1 VPVSNAQLSSLRSSL
16 DDLAKRVE
24 AAASEA
30 QASGSE
36 VVAADLYEIERA
48 LATAQRRF
56 DRLLRP

>member
-1 VPVSNAQLSSLRSSL
+1 VPVSAALLSSLRSSL

>member
-1 VPVSNAQLSSLRSSL
+1 MPVSDALLSSLRSSL

-24 AAASEA
+24 AAATEA
-30 QASGSE
+30 QAAGSE

>member
-1 VPVSNAQLSSLRSSL
+1 MPVSAALLSSLRSSL

-56 DRLLRP
+56 DRLLRT

>member
-1 VPVSNAQLSSLRSSL
+1 VPVSDALLSSLRSSL

>member
-1 VPVSNAQLSSLRSSL
+1 MPVSAALLSSLRSSL

-56 DRLLRP
+56 DRRLRA

>member
-1 VPVSNAQLSSLRSSL
+1 MPVSIAQLSSLRSSL
-16 DDLAKRVE
+16 DELAKRVE

-30 QASGSE
+30 QATGSE

>member
-1 VPVSNAQLSSLRSSL
+1 MPVSAALLSSLRSSL

>member
-1 VPVSNAQLSSLRSSL
+1 MPVSDALLSSLRSSL

-24 AAASEA
+24 AAATEA

>member
-1 VPVSNAQLSSLRSSL
+1 VPVSDALLSSLRSSL

-24 AAASEA
+24 AAATEA

>member
-1 VPVSNAQLSSLRSSL
+1 VPVSAALLSSLRSSL

-56 DRLLRP
+56 DRLLRA